1 MSNLKR
7 FLSEAETIDSD
18 INKVLSILKE
28 WNYET
33 DSLAVGVHYA
43 LDAIK
48 PVYNPD
54 DYIYNYEL
62 IMKRLTESVKKTN
75 DHFGKFDIRWGEIQR
90 LKRGNKNMPLSGGPD
105 ILRAIYTK
113 GDKGQRKAIA
123 GDCYF
128 QIVEWSPSGE
138 VSSQSIHQ
146 YGSATLDTTSIH
158 YDDQVELFSTNRMKP
173 VWMNIKDIKLN
184 LLNSYSPGGEKGLKE
199 KL

>member
-1 MSNLKR
+1 MCIRDRTKDKNANQAINI
-7 FLSEAETIDSD
+7 LS
-18 INKVLSILKE
+18 K

-54 DYIYNYEL
+54 DYYYDYEL
-62 IMKRLTESVKKTN
+62 IMQRLKTSAN
-75 DHFGKFDIRWGEIQR
+75 NTKDHFGKLDIKWGDIQR
-90 LKRGNKNMPLSGGPD
+90 LKRGNKNLALSGGPD

-128 QIVEWSPSGE
+128 QIVEWSPKGK

-146 YGSATLDTTSIH
+146 FGSATLDSSSTH
-158 YDDQVELFSTNRMKP
+158 FNDQASLFSTNKMKP
-173 VWMNIKDIKLN
+173 VWMSLKDIKLN
-184 LLNSYSPGGEKGLKE
+184 LLKSYSPGGEKGIKE